1 MQTVIYR
8 MDKQQSP
15 DVQHKEPSFNILG
28 ETIMEKNILKECMC
42 LVTQLYMCT
51 TEHFAVEQKLVQH

>member
-15 DVQHKEPSFNILG
+15 DVQRKELSFNILG
-28 ETIMEKNILKECMC
+28 ETTMEKDILKECMC
-42 LVTQLYMCT
+42 LVAQLYMCI